1 MLFKQLLIAKL
12 IIEIGLTMS
21 MTPSE
26 KAELSYVSRNWHKT
40 QVFIFY
46 DKEHSLDQVAD
57 CLGTILSPRFIL
69 TTAMCIALDIF
80 KLQHAVITVL
90 GTDSYKTLTPDQ
102 TNKIDTYRVEKF
114 TIHPDLSPPERI
126 FPDLAIL
133 KLIKDIRFI
142 LNMRWLNHIPWT
154 IQVHLLKYR
163 ALILKQPH
171 DIPFFQINTVI
182 YLTGQRR
189 GSPIRLRS
197 RF

>member
-1 MLFKQLLIAKL
+1 VFNIKAEIMLFKQLLITKL

-26 KAELSYVSRNWHKT
+26 KSELSYVSKNWHKT

-46 DKEHSLDQVAD
+46 DKKHSLDQVAD

-80 KLQHAVITVL
+80 ELQHAVITVL

-102 TNKIDTYRVEKF
+102 TNKIDTYKIEKF
-114 TIHPDLSPPERI
+114 TIHPDLSPPERK

-133 KLIKDIRFI
+133 KLTKDIGFI
-142 LNMRWLNHIPWT
+142 LNMHAVKL
-154 IQVHLLKYR
+154 
-163 ALILKQPH
+163 
-171 DIPFFQINTVI
+171 
-182 YLTGQRR
+182 
-189 GSPIRLRS
+189 
-197 RF
+197 